1 MGDIVFSLGCGRIFE
16 GTMEQM
22 YHSIN
27 KVKNLAPETRIF
39 CGHEYTKSNL
49 NFCISIDK
57 NNKDLKIK
65 EQIILDQRKHNIP
78 TIPTTVMDEQK
89 TNIFFRLDDTKI
101 RKAISLE
108 NATELEVFSKLR
120 KLKDNF

>member
-1 MGDIVFSLGCGRIFE
+1 
-16 GTMEQM
+16 M

-49 NFCISIDK
+49 NFCMSIDK
-57 NNKDLKIK
+57 NNEDLKIK